1 MSCTKKYLRL
11 FYKIMIKKLIYGIFL
26 VCFLNS
32 CAQNLALL
40 GPAYTLA
47 NTGNVY
53 QAGLTYG
60 SDMIVTK
67 TTGKSTS
74 QNIKKFLIPEKKD
87 SEFEKLVKKRIEKTR
102 KKLNLSNQ

>member
-1 MSCTKKYLRL
+1 MILKK
-11 FYKIMIKKLIYGIFL
+11 IAIGIFF

-32 CAQNLALL
+32 CAQHAALL
-40 GPAYTLA
+40 GPAYTLV

-53 QAGLTYG
+53 QAGLTYS

-74 QNIKKFLIPEKKD
+74 ENVKSLLTPKKKD
-87 SEFEKLVKKRIEKTR
+87 SEFEKLVKKRIEETR
-102 KKLNLSNQ
+102 KKLNFSNQ